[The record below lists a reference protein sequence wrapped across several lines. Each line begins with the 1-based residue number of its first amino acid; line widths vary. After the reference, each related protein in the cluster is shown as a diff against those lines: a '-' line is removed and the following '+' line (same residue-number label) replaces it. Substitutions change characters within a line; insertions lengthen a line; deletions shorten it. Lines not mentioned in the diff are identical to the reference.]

1 VKTQT
6 IDITTESAAA
16 PHQVWKLLSD
26 VTTWQ
31 DWSPFQESELERPGP
46 GDPNGVGAIRRFTRG
61 GGRQT
66 REEVVAFE
74 PDRHFAYRLL
84 SGVER
89 VRDYRADVT
98 LEPTAA
104 GGTKLRWRSTF
115 LPEVRGSGWVN
126 RLALRYFIKKTATAL
141 ATAAAR

>member
-1 VKTQT
+1 VKTLT
-6 IDITTESAAA
+6 IDITAESAAA

-31 DWSPFQESELERPGP
+31 DWSSFRASELEAPGP
-46 GDPNGVGAIRRFTRG
+46 DDPNGVGAIRRLTRG
-61 GGRQT
+61 GGRTT

-84 SGVER
+84 SGVR

-98 LEPTAA
+98 LEPTAS
-104 GGTKLRWRSTF
+104 GGTTIRWHSTF
-115 LPEVRGSGWVN
+115 LPDPVGTGWVN
-126 RLALRYFIKKTATAL
+126 RLALRYFIKQTAQAL